1 MTSNRLTK
9 KILSVLKDIGLIL
22 LGAVAIVLS
31 YTLVILI
38 LKSVYG

>member
-1 MTSNRLTK
+1 MT
-9 KILSVLKDIGLIL
+9 KILSALKNIGLIL
-22 LGAVAIVLS
+22 AGAVAIVLS